1 MVHKQ
6 RGFKQRFYILTD
18 IAINNTNY
26 SPNKGNRW
34 AIHPQAERRQPC
46 KSLSSPPKSQEVGN
60 RRRSCEW
67 ITLNF
72 RIRRKSIFPAFIN
85 NIHNQIFP
93 FSPPPPNPLLCFFLF
108 SLFRAI
114 FWVLSLLAGAF
125 CYFPTALFAS
135 RYLFSLLS
143 RHDGIMIGSCLL
155 VKGIFFPFPRKERY
169 LGKGDLFLFESLD
182 WENAYKVNEWME
194 KFGFLWFLCVCVWK
208 MHCVGCLLQWI
219 WLMVLF
225 YLSVMRF
232 LIPIKT
238 AVR

>member
-1 MVHKQ
+1 M
-6 RGFKQRFYILTD
+6 
-18 IAINNTNY
+18 
-26 SPNKGNRW
+26 

-93 FSPPPPNPLLCFFLF
+93 FSPPPPTPFYAFSSFPFFL
-108 SLFRAI
+108 AI

-125 CYFPTALFAS
+125 CHFPTALFAS

-155 VKGIFFPFPRKERY
+155 VKGIFFPFREKKDILKKGSFFVWEFG
-169 LGKGDLFLFESLD
+169 LGKRIQSKWMNGKVRIFVIFYVCVKNALCGLSITMDLINGVILFECYAFSNSDKNSCTLKRVKLD
-182 WENAYKVNEWME
+182 GLP
-194 KFGFLWFLCVCVWK
+194 FSCSF
-208 MHCVGCLLQWI
+208 
-219 WLMVLF
+219 
-225 YLSVMRF
+225 
-232 LIPIKT
+232 
-238 AVR
+238 